1 MDSLNL
7 SAVSMQSI
15 VYCFLHTV
23 FIWTNSNL
31 YKQTGV
37 SIVVREQNTMGACH
51 RYITA
56 VGEQWQ
62 EKLGARGQEQRSSLE
77 GHGGAGEC
85 GNRGRA
91 RRVGLAV
98 ASKRGGNEEQ
108 EGRKARPGDG
118 GVKHR
123 V

>member
-1 MDSLNL
+1 M
-7 SAVSMQSI
+7 
-15 VYCFLHTV
+15 
-23 FIWTNSNL
+23 
-31 YKQTGV
+31 
-37 SIVVREQNTMGACH
+37 REQNTMGACH

-91 RRVGLAV
+91 RRSRLGSGQQKGRERGAGREE
-98 ASKRGGNEEQ
+98 SK
-108 EGRKARPGDG
+108 AW
-118 GVKHR
+118 
-123 V
+123 